1 MPLLDQF
8 PRVSIHMIRVPEDR
22 QRSAGRSDG
31 LVDTGHVQPSISR
44 LGVLMPLLVEIENQ
58 DSPSPSWRLISGEC
72 RLQSCRNLVASG
84 KLRADNGQDLETV
97 PVRLSQDLSQLESSL
112 FELTEN
118 VKRKDLS
125 WQDLVRSLAEIH
137 RLCRAMDSEWTLGE
151 TGEVASLSTS
161 TVSMYLRVNAEL
173 GDTRIADASTVREA
187 YNVLTRRDQRALG
200 DALDELA
207 VVPEVAAPA
216 PAPAQAG
223 GTAAAAAGAPAP
235 GLVVPLPGAPGRV
248 LVQPAPPPPQD
259 DILTLSFLDWAPQYS
274 GEPFNLIH
282 CDFPYGVEA
291 FQGDWAMR
299 GKSGGDRY
307 DDSLQVY
314 MDLVECLG
322 RNLNRVASMSCHLMF
337 WYSGRPEDPGPSRLR
352 ELCPELSW
360 YNFPLIWHKSDSK
373 GIAADWRHH
382 PRHVYETCL
391 FGIRGQR
398 SILAVKND
406 LYSAPSDSGLHA
418 HVKPEPMLRH
428 FMSMMVDQTS
438 RVLDPT
444 CGSGSA
450 LRAAESL
457 GAQRVLGLERD
468 QEAAENARRALR
480 NFRILR
486 ATKGGL

>member
-8 PRVSIHMIRVPEDR
+8 PRVAINMIRVPEDR
-22 QRSAGRSDG
+22 QRASGRAEG
-31 LVDTGHVQPSISR
+31 RVDTGHIQASISR
-44 LGVLMPLLVEIENQ
+44 LGVLMPLLVELEGQ
-58 DSPSPSWRLISGEC
+58 DGPSPRWRLISGEC
-72 RLQSCRNLVASG
+72 RLQSCLNLVASG
-84 KLRADNGQDLETV
+84 KLVADNGQDLTSV

-125 WQDLVRSLAEIH
+125 WQDLVHSLAGIH
-137 RLCRAMDSEWTLGE
+137 RLCRELDPDWTLGE
-151 TGEVASLSTS
+151 TAEVASLSLS
-161 TVSMYLRVNAEL
+161 TVSLYLRVHAEL
-173 GDTRIADASTVREA
+173 EDPRISEASTVREA
-187 YNVLTRRDQRALG
+187 YNVITRRDQRALG

-207 VVPEVAAPA
+207 IVPEPGLAAPA
-216 PAPAQAG
+216 SG
-223 GTAAAAAGAPAP
+223 VTTTAAP
-235 GLVVPLPGAPGRV
+235 GSVIVPLPGGRV
-248 LVQPAPPPPQD
+248 LVQAPPQTPAGSD
-259 DILTLSFLDWAPQYS
+259 DILHTSFLDWAPQYS

-299 GKSGGDRY
+299 GKGAEDRY
-307 DDSLQVY
+307 IDSIEVY
-314 MDLVECLG
+314 LALVECLG
-322 RNLNRVASMSCHLMF
+322 KNLDRIASMSCHLMF
-337 WYSGRPEDPGPSRLR
+337 WYSGREGDPGPSRLR
-352 ELCPELSW
+352 ELCPELRW
-360 YNFPLIWHKSDSK
+360 YSFPMIWHKSDSK

-391 FGIRGQR
+391 FATRGGR
-398 SILAVKND
+398 PILGVKND
-406 LYSAPSDSGLHA
+406 LYSAPSDASLHA

-457 GAQRVLGLERD
+457 GAAKVLGLEQD
-468 QEAAENARRALR
+468 LEACENARRALR
-480 NFRILR
+480 NFRALR
-486 ATKGGL
+486 AAGGGL